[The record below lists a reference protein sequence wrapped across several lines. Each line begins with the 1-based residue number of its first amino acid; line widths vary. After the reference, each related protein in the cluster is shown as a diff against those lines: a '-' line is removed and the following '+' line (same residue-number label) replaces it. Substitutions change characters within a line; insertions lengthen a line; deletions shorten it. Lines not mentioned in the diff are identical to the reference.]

1 MEAGEHTRIRMLRDE
16 SSVDTEP
23 IPAPHR
29 LADAK
34 RDLLLVR
41 RLLARDESA
50 WCEFVSQYRRL
61 FINRIHA
68 AASELNSGLPASDI
82 VEEICA
88 DVFSVLVSREMESL
102 RQFSGRSRLST
113 WLSVVVRRTA
123 LRVLA
128 NAQRRPHQPDTA
140 ELDMIPQSDGSAARS
155 LNMSQDH
162 VRDGM
167 QHLST
172 DECRL
177 LAMYYEKQQSYEQI
191 ANAFQISVNA
201 VGPKLDRARKR
212 LKKILESRS
221 DR

>member
-1 MEAGEHTRIRMLRDE
+1 MEAGEHTRIRTLRDE
-16 SSVDTEP
+16 PSGHTE
-23 IPAPHR
+23 ATHSPHQ
-29 LADAK
+29 LADAEC
-34 RDLLLVR
+34 DLLLVR

-50 WCEFVSQYRRL
+50 WCEFVSRFRRL

-68 AASELNSGLPASDI
+68 AASELNFGMPASDI

-88 DVFSVLVSREMESL
+88 DVFSGLVSREMASL

-123 LRVLA
+123 LRVLV

-140 ELDMIPQSDGSAARS
+140 ELDMIPQSDGSAART

-162 VRDGM
+162 VRNGM

-172 DECRL
+172 DESML
-177 LAMYYEKQQSYEQI
+177 LAMYYEKRQSYEQI

-212 LKKILESRS
+212 LKKILESRP